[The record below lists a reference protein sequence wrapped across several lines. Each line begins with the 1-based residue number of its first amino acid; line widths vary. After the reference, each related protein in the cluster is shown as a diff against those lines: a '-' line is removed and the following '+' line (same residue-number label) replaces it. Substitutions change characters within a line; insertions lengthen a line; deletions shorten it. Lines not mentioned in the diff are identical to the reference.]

1 MPLCNKMPEDSGEL
15 FAALLAMP
23 QDALVTLL
31 AVCIAPT
38 VDVVTP
44 RATKTLPGEELAKA
58 VGLDMPAWWK
68 PTAEGYFRHI
78 SKTAILDAAK
88 TFAPSEVGRLARLKK
103 GDLAT
108 EAERLTADVHWMPAV
123 FGDGGAPADDLE
135 DTEDIP
141 ATDDDTSADDVAYA
155 DASGDAPDL
164 PMAA

>member
-1 MPLCNKMPEDSGEL
+1 SGEL